1 MKRKL
6 RIISFILTVAVM
18 FCTFAPFAFVYAD
31 SDIDITKTSVRE
43 DLASMGKDKLSY
55 VSDQNC
61 IFIAM
66 SQYYDLEGNLRSYVY
81 LNLPTSVNNYVDDLT
96 ISISTSVSDENYNIT
111 ENYEKFRLR
120 YINSEATWYKYEI
133 LDLPNLDYTTR
144 RYHIEEIFV
153 VGQAAY
159 LGFQIDEVYI
169 FNGITNDS
177 MQVFNEEIET
187 ITITDKEVV
196 FYCHGDSMDFFVK
209 DTGIMNPKDI
219 YTDAWYIF
227 FNTDKK
233 IDELMEIELTYTQYD
248 YHLHHVFIPSVE
260 TAVTE
265 EYIEENKSLYP
276 NDYENGKS
284 YVNYH
289 ESEITVIE
297 PGTTKVSYTD
307 NKWFG
312 KYDISYENLDN
323 ILDLKEYQAQDS
335 DKFIFTDYANKYAW
349 GVHFKDTERFYDS
362 LGNSTSGMIQYY
374 DLDGSGMSDVAILR
388 LKFKTSGIVHNCY
401 AVDVPTDDFTGE
413 SAEVDTKFEEW
424 FEKILALVGIL
435 VFVVIIGYLLP
446 VFKALFE
453 GLGVILK
460 WILVIISLPFRLIG
474 SLFRTKK

>member
-1 MKRKL
+1 
-6 RIISFILTVAVM
+6 
-18 FCTFAPFAFVYAD
+18 
-31 SDIDITKTSVRE
+31 
-43 DLASMGKDKLSY
+43 
-55 VSDQNC
+55 
-61 IFIAM
+61 
-66 SQYYDLEGNLRSYVY
+66 
-81 LNLPTSVNNYVDDLT
+81 
-96 ISISTSVSDENYNIT
+96 
-111 ENYEKFRLR
+111 
-120 YINSEATWYKYEI
+120 
-133 LDLPNLDYTTR
+133 
-144 RYHIEEIFV
+144 
-153 VGQAAY
+153 
-159 LGFQIDEVYI
+159 
-169 FNGITNDS
+169 
-177 MQVFNEEIET
+177 
-187 ITITDKEVV
+187 
-196 FYCHGDSMDFFVK
+196 
-209 DTGIMNPKDI
+209 MNPKDI

-248 YHLHHVFIPSVE
+248 YHLHHVFIPLVE

-265 EYIEENKSLYP
+265 EYIEENKKLYSS
-276 NDYENGKS
+276 DYESGKS
-284 YVNYH
+284 YVDYH

-435 VFVVIIGYLLP
+435 VLVVIIGYLLP
-446 VFKALFE
+446 IFKALFE